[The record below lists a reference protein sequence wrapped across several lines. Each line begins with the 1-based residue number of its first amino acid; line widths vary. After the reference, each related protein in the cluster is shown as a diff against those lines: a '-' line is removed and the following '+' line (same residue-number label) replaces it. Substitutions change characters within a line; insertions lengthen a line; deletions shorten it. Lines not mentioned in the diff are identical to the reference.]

1 MDKIYINNLEFI
13 GFHGVFLEEKK
24 LGQKFLVS
32 LELTIDTR
40 EAAKTGDLTKSV
52 HYGLVAQDVEKI
64 FLEKS
69 IDLIETCAENIA
81 EMVLKKYKLVKEVK
95 IIIKK
100 PWAPLQMHFENVAI
114 EITRKWH
121 KVYLSLG
128 SNMGDKQ
135 ANLLEAI
142 KRIGN
147 LESTEIVK
155 SSRMLKTEPF
165 GYLEQDNFL
174 NACLEIKTLMTAQEF
189 LKEILQIELDMGRV
203 RELKWGPRIIDI
215 DILFYD
221 KEIIEEDNLVVPHPW
236 ICEREFVLEPLAEIA
251 PNYIHPLEKKTI
263 SILDKKLKEG
273 EKKKWRLENLKD

>member
-13 GFHGVFLEEKK
+13 GFHGVFSEEKK

-32 LELTIDTR
+32 LELTVDTR
-40 EAAKTGDLTKSV
+40 EAGKTGDLTKSV
-52 HYGLVAQDVEKI
+52 HYGLVAQDVEKL

-81 EMVLKKYKLVKEVK
+81 EMVLKKYELVKEVK
-95 IIIKK
+95 VIVKK
-100 PWAPLQMHFENVAI
+100 PWAPLQMHFENVAV

-121 KVYLSLG
+121 RVYLSLG
-128 SNMGDKQ
+128 SNIGNKRK
-135 ANLLEAI
+135 NLLEAI
-142 KRIGN
+142 RKIGE
-147 LESTEIVK
+147 LENTEVVK
-155 SSRMLKTEPF
+155 SSTILETEPF

-174 NACLEIKTLMTAQEF
+174 NACLEVTTLMTAQEF

-203 RELKWGPRIIDI
+203 REIKWGPRIIDI

-221 KEIIEEDNLVVPHPW
+221 KEIIEEDNLAVPHPW
-236 ICEREFVLEPLAEIA
+236 ICEREFVLDPLSEIA

-263 SILDKKLKEG
+263 TMLARKLKEREANG
-273 EKKKWRLENLKD
+273 N

>member
-13 GFHGVFLEEKK
+13 GFHGVFPEEKK

-32 LELTIDTR
+32 LELTVDTR
-40 EAAKTGDLTKSV
+40 EAGKTGDLTKSV
-52 HYGLVAQDVEKI
+52 HYGLVAQDVEKL

-81 EMVLKKYKLVKEVK
+81 EMVLKKYELVKEVK
-95 IIIKK
+95 VIVKK
-100 PWAPLQMHFENVAI
+100 PWAPLQMHFENVAV

-121 KVYLSLG
+121 RVYLSLG
-128 SNMGDKQ
+128 SNIGNKRK
-135 ANLLEAI
+135 NLLEAI
-142 KRIGN
+142 RKIGE
-147 LESTEIVK
+147 LENTEVVK
-155 SSRMLKTEPF
+155 SSTILETEPF

-174 NACLEIKTLMTAQEF
+174 NTCLEVKTLMTAQEF

-203 RELKWGPRIIDI
+203 REIKWGPRIIDI

-221 KEIIEEDNLVVPHPW
+221 KEIIEEDNLAVPHPW
-236 ICEREFVLEPLAEIA
+236 ICEREFVLDPLSEIA

-263 SILDKKLKEG
+263 TMLARKLKERKANG
-273 EKKKWRLENLKD
+273 N

>member
-13 GFHGVFLEEKK
+13 GFHGVFPEEKK

-32 LELTIDTR
+32 LELTVDTR
-40 EAAKTGDLTKSV
+40 EAGKTGDLTKSV
-52 HYGLVAQDVEKI
+52 HYGLVAQDVEKL

-81 EMVLKKYKLVKEVK
+81 EMVLKKYELVKEVK
-95 IIIKK
+95 VIVKK

-121 KVYLSLG
+121 RVYLSLG
-128 SNMGDKQ
+128 SNIGDKRK
-135 ANLLEAI
+135 NLLEAI
-142 KRIGN
+142 RKIGE
-147 LESTEIVK
+147 LENTEVVK
-155 SSRMLKTEPF
+155 SSTILETEPF

-174 NACLEIKTLMTAQEF
+174 NACLEVKTLMTAQEF

-203 RELKWGPRIIDI
+203 REIKWGPRIIDI

-221 KEIIEEDNLVVPHPW
+221 KEIIEEDNLAVPHPW
-236 ICEREFVLEPLAEIA
+236 ICEREFVLDPLSEIA

-263 SILDKKLKEG
+263 TMLARKLKEREVNG
-273 EKKKWRLENLKD
+273 D

>member
-13 GFHGVFLEEKK
+13 GFHGVFPEEKK

-32 LELTIDTR
+32 LELTVDTR
-40 EAAKTGDLTKSV
+40 EAGKTGNLTKSV
-52 HYGLVAQDVEKI
+52 HYGLVAQDVEKL

-81 EMVLKKYKLVKEVK
+81 EMVLKKYELVKEVK
-95 IIIKK
+95 VTVKK
-100 PWAPLQMHFENVAI
+100 PWAPLQMHFENVAV

-121 KVYLSLG
+121 RIYLSLG
-128 SNMGDKQ
+128 SNIGDKRK
-135 ANLLEAI
+135 NLLEAI
-142 KRIGN
+142 RKIGE
-147 LESTEIVK
+147 LENTEVVK
-155 SSRMLKTEPF
+155 SSTILETEPF

-203 RELKWGPRIIDI
+203 REIKWGPRIIDI

-221 KEIIEEDNLVVPHPW
+221 KEIIEEDNLAVPHPW
-236 ICEREFVLEPLAEIA
+236 ICEREFVLGPLSEIA

-263 SILDKKLKEG
+263 TMLARKLKEREANG
-273 EKKKWRLENLKD
+273 D

>member
-13 GFHGVFLEEKK
+13 GFHGVFPEEKK

-32 LELTIDTR
+32 LELTVDTR
-40 EAAKTGDLTKSV
+40 EAGKTGDLTKSV
-52 HYGLVAQDVEKI
+52 HYGLVAQDVEKL

-81 EMVLKKYKLVKEVK
+81 EMVLKKYELVKEVK
-95 IIIKK
+95 VIVKK
-100 PWAPLQMHFENVAI
+100 PWAPLQMHFENVAV

-121 KVYLSLG
+121 RVYLSLG
-128 SNMGDKQ
+128 SNIGNKRK
-135 ANLLEAI
+135 NLLEAI
-142 KRIGN
+142 RKIGE
-147 LESTEIVK
+147 LENTEVVK
-155 SSRMLKTEPF
+155 SSTILETEPF

-174 NACLEIKTLMTAQEF
+174 NACLEVKTLMTAQEF

-203 RELKWGPRIIDI
+203 REIKWGPRIIDI

-221 KEIIEEDNLVVPHPW
+221 KEIIEEDNLAVPHPW
-236 ICEREFVLEPLAEIA
+236 ICEREFVLDPLSEIA

-263 SILDKKLKEG
+263 TMLARKLKEREANG
-273 EKKKWRLENLKD
+273 N

>member
-13 GFHGVFLEEKK
+13 GFHGVVPEEKK

-32 LELTIDTR
+32 LELTVDTR
-40 EAAKTGDLTKSV
+40 EAGKTGDLTKSV
-52 HYGLVAQDVEKI
+52 HYGLVAQDVEKL

-81 EMVLKKYKLVKEVK
+81 EMVLKKYELVKEVK
-95 IIIKK
+95 VIVKK
-100 PWAPLQMHFENVAI
+100 PWAPLQMHFENVAV

-121 KVYLSLG
+121 RVYLSLG
-128 SNMGDKQ
+128 SNIGNKRK
-135 ANLLEAI
+135 NLLEAI
-142 KRIGN
+142 RKIGE
-147 LESTEIVK
+147 LENTEVVK
-155 SSRMLKTEPF
+155 SSTILETEPF

-174 NACLEIKTLMTAQEF
+174 NTCLEVKTLMTAQEF

-203 RELKWGPRIIDI
+203 REIKWGPRIIDI

-221 KEIIEEDNLVVPHPW
+221 KEIIEEDNLAVPHPW
-236 ICEREFVLEPLAEIA
+236 ICEREFVLDPLSEIA

-263 SILDKKLKEG
+263 TMLARKLKEREANG
-273 EKKKWRLENLKD
+273 N

>member
-13 GFHGVFLEEKK
+13 GFHGVFPEEKK

-32 LELTIDTR
+32 LELTVDTR
-40 EAAKTGDLTKSV
+40 EAGKTGDLTKSV
-52 HYGLVAQDVEKI
+52 HYGLVAQDVEKL

-81 EMVLKKYKLVKEVK
+81 EMVLKKYELVKEVK
-95 IIIKK
+95 VIVKK
-100 PWAPLQMHFENVAI
+100 PWAPLQMHFENVTV

-121 KVYLSLG
+121 RVYLSLG
-128 SNMGDKQ
+128 SNIGNKRK
-135 ANLLEAI
+135 NLLEAI
-142 KRIGN
+142 RKIGE
-147 LESTEIVK
+147 LENTEVVK
-155 SSRMLKTEPF
+155 SSTILETEPF

-174 NACLEIKTLMTAQEF
+174 NTCLEVKTLMTAQEF

-203 RELKWGPRIIDI
+203 REIKWGPRIIDI

-221 KEIIEEDNLVVPHPW
+221 KEIIEEDNLAVPHPW
-236 ICEREFVLEPLAEIA
+236 ICEREFVLDPLSEIA

-263 SILDKKLKEG
+263 TMLARKLKEREANG
-273 EKKKWRLENLKD
+273 N

>member
-13 GFHGVFLEEKK
+13 GFHGVFPEEKK

-32 LELTIDTR
+32 LELTVDTR
-40 EAAKTGDLTKSV
+40 EAGKTGDLTKSV
-52 HYGLVAQDVEKI
+52 HYGLVAQDVEKL

-81 EMVLKKYKLVKEVK
+81 EMVLKKYELVKEVK
-95 IIIKK
+95 VIVKK
-100 PWAPLQMHFENVAI
+100 PWAPLQMHFENVAV

-121 KVYLSLG
+121 RVYLSLG
-128 SNMGDKQ
+128 SNIGNKRK
-135 ANLLEAI
+135 NLLEAI
-142 KRIGN
+142 RKIGE
-147 LESTEIVK
+147 LENTEVVK
-155 SSRMLKTEPF
+155 SSTILETEPF

-174 NACLEIKTLMTAQEF
+174 NACLEVKTLMTAQEF

-203 RELKWGPRIIDI
+203 REIKWGPRIIDI

-221 KEIIEEDNLVVPHPW
+221 KDIIEEDNLAVPHPW
-236 ICEREFVLEPLAEIA
+236 ICEREFVLDPLSEIA

-263 SILDKKLKEG
+263 TMLARKLKEREANG
-273 EKKKWRLENLKD
+273 N

>member
-13 GFHGVFLEEKK
+13 GFHGVFSEEKK

-32 LELTIDTR
+32 LELTVDTR
-40 EAAKTGDLTKSV
+40 EAGKTGDLTKSV
-52 HYGLVAQDVEKI
+52 HYGLVAQDVEKL

-81 EMVLKKYKLVKEVK
+81 EMVLKKYELVKEVK
-95 IIIKK
+95 VIVKK
-100 PWAPLQMHFENVAI
+100 PWAPLQMHFENVAV

-121 KVYLSLG
+121 RVYLSLG
-128 SNMGDKQ
+128 SNIGNKRK
-135 ANLLEAI
+135 NILEAI
-142 KRIGN
+142 RKIGE
-147 LESTEIVK
+147 LENTEVVK
-155 SSRMLKTEPF
+155 SSTILETEPF

-174 NACLEIKTLMTAQEF
+174 NTCLEVKTLMTAQEF

-203 RELKWGPRIIDI
+203 REIKWGPRIIDI

-221 KEIIEEDNLVVPHPW
+221 KEIIEEDNLAVPHPW
-236 ICEREFVLEPLAEIA
+236 ICEREFVLDPLSEIA

-263 SILDKKLKEG
+263 TMLARKLKEREANG
-273 EKKKWRLENLKD
+273 N

>member
-13 GFHGVFLEEKK
+13 GFHGVFSEEKK

-32 LELTIDTR
+32 LELTVDTR
-40 EAAKTGDLTKSV
+40 EAGKTGDLTKSV
-52 HYGLVAQDVEKI
+52 HYGLVAQDVEKL

-81 EMVLKKYKLVKEVK
+81 EMVLKKYELVKEVK
-95 IIIKK
+95 VIVKK
-100 PWAPLQMHFENVAI
+100 MHFENVAV

-121 KVYLSLG
+121 RVYLSLG
-128 SNMGDKQ
+128 SNIGNKRK
-135 ANLLEAI
+135 NLLEAI
-142 KRIGN
+142 RKIGE
-147 LESTEIVK
+147 LENTEVVK
-155 SSRMLKTEPF
+155 SSTILETEPF

-174 NACLEIKTLMTAQEF
+174 NACLEVKTLMTAQEF

-203 RELKWGPRIIDI
+203 REIKWGPRIIDI

-221 KEIIEEDNLVVPHPW
+221 KEIIEEDNLAVPHPW
-236 ICEREFVLEPLAEIA
+236 ICEREFVLDPLSEIA

-263 SILDKKLKEG
+263 TMLARKLKEREANG
-273 EKKKWRLENLKD
+273 N

>member
-13 GFHGVFLEEKK
+13 GFHGVFPEEKK

-32 LELTIDTR
+32 LELTVDTR
-40 EAAKTGDLTKSV
+40 EAGKTGDLTKSV
-52 HYGLVAQDVEKI
+52 HYGLVAQDVEKL

-81 EMVLKKYKLVKEVK
+81 EMILTKYPLISEVK
-95 IIIKK
+95 VTVKK
-100 PWAPLQMHFENVAI
+100 PWAPLQMHFENVAV

-121 KVYLSLG
+121 RVYLSLG
-128 SNMGDKQ
+128 SNIGNKRK
-135 ANLLEAI
+135 NLLEAI
-142 KRIGN
+142 RKIGE
-147 LESTEIVK
+147 LENTEVVK
-155 SSRMLKTEPF
+155 SSTILETEPF

-174 NACLEIKTLMTAQEF
+174 NACLEVKTLMTAQEF

-203 RELKWGPRIIDI
+203 REIKWGPRIIDI

-221 KEIIEEDNLVVPHPW
+221 KEIIEEDNLAVPHPW
-236 ICEREFVLEPLAEIA
+236 ICEREFVLDPLSEIA

-263 SILDKKLKEG
+263 TMLARKLKEREANG
-273 EKKKWRLENLKD
+273 N

>member
-13 GFHGVFLEEKK
+13 GFHGVFPEEKK

-32 LELTIDTR
+32 LELTVDTR
-40 EAAKTGDLTKSV
+40 EAGKTGDLTKSV
-52 HYGLVAQDVEKI
+52 HYGLVAQDVEKL

-81 EMVLKKYKLVKEVK
+81 EMVLKKYELVKEVK
-95 IIIKK
+95 VIVKK
-100 PWAPLQMHFENVAI
+100 PWAPLQMHFENVAV

-121 KVYLSLG
+121 RVYLSLG
-128 SNMGDKQ
+128 SNIGNKRK
-135 ANLLEAI
+135 NLLEAI
-142 KRIGN
+142 RKIGE
-147 LESTEIVK
+147 LENPEVVK
-155 SSRMLKTEPF
+155 SSTILETEPF

-174 NACLEIKTLMTAQEF
+174 NACLEVKTLMTAQEF

-203 RELKWGPRIIDI
+203 REIKWGPRIIDI

-221 KEIIEEDNLVVPHPW
+221 KEIIEEDNLAVPHPW
-236 ICEREFVLEPLAEIA
+236 ICEREFVLDPLSEIA

-263 SILDKKLKEG
+263 TMLARKLKEREANG
-273 EKKKWRLENLKD
+273 N

>member
-13 GFHGVFLEEKK
+13 GFHGVFPEEKK

-32 LELTIDTR
+32 LELTVDTR
-40 EAAKTGDLTKSV
+40 EAGKTGDLTKSV
-52 HYGLVAQDVEKI
+52 HYGLVAQDAEKL

-81 EMVLKKYKLVKEVK
+81 EMVLKKYELVKEVK
-95 IIIKK
+95 VIVKK
-100 PWAPLQMHFENVAI
+100 PWAPLQMHFENVAV

-121 KVYLSLG
+121 RVYLSLG
-128 SNMGDKQ
+128 SNIGNKRK
-135 ANLLEAI
+135 NLLEAI
-142 KRIGN
+142 RKIGE
-147 LESTEIVK
+147 LENTEVVK
-155 SSRMLKTEPF
+155 SSTILETEPF

-174 NACLEIKTLMTAQEF
+174 NACLEVKTLMTAQEF

-203 RELKWGPRIIDI
+203 REIKWGPRIIDI

-221 KEIIEEDNLVVPHPW
+221 KEIIEEDNLAVPHPW
-236 ICEREFVLEPLAEIA
+236 ICEREFVLDPLSEIA

-263 SILDKKLKEG
+263 TMLARKLKEREANG
-273 EKKKWRLENLKD
+273 N